1 MLLLMNF
8 MIEKLPMKLLNLAF
22 VSVLALF
29 TILPLQ
35 AQTMSEPEK
44 VVRDTVNSVVENIQT
59 NRDLYRKDT
68 EKLHQ
73 MIETTLVPVLHL
85 PRMANLILGRETS
98 RSATPQQKKDF
109 AAAFKTSVIRTYA
122 PLLLDFT
129 GNDKVIFEPAQLAD
143 GADKVTV
150 KAQLVAA
157 SGDSFPISL
166 FMSNRKDTRWRAYNM
181 EVAGINFISTY
192 RLTYGSIISQKG
204 LDGLIDDLNS
214 KNAR

>member
-1 MLLLMNF
+1 
-8 MIEKLPMKLLNLAF
+8 MKLLNLAF
-22 VSVLALF
+22 VSTFVLLISLSALM
-29 TILPLQ
+29 LSSAQ
-35 AQTMSEPEK
+35 AQTLSEPEK
-44 VVRDTVNSVVENIQT
+44 VVRNTINSVVENIQA

-68 EKLHQ
+68 AKLHQ
-73 MIETTLVPVLHL
+73 MIEETLMPALHL
-85 PRMANLILGRETS
+85 PRMATLILGKETS
-98 RSATPQQKKDF
+98 RSATAEQKRDF

-129 GNDKVIFEPAQLAD
+129 GDDKVVFAPAELVD

-150 KAQLVAA
+150 NAQLVAA

-181 EVAGINFISTY
+181 EVAGINFVSTY
-192 RLTYGSIISQKG
+192 RLTYGGIINQKG
-204 LDGLIDDLNS
+204 IDGLIADLNS